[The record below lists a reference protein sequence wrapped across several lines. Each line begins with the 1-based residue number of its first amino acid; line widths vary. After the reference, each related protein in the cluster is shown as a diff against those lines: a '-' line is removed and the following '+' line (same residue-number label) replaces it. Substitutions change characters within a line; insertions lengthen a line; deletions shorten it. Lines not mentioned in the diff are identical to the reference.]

1 MIDITPIN
9 GLLSR
14 LQRRNVKA
22 GILCYLELELL
33 KTVHNQYGGA
43 GEKFSFKIVIDF
55 CVAGN

>member
-22 GILCYLELELL
+22 SILCCLVLALL
-33 KTVHNQYGGA
+33 NTVHNQYGGA
-43 GEKFSFKIVIDF
+43 GEKFSFKNVIDF